1 MVKKDYIYISII
13 IILLVWC
20 SLLTSWQFKDFRYLE
35 STDKVLNSGI
45 NVLRADHDKRLDVL
59 EDFRHCFKEEAHKLN
74 LEGKIQIFSDPFEYY
89 YTEKD
94 ITEMV
99 EKCANLPWDRIGHN
113 LNKTD

>member
-1 MVKKDYIYISII
+1 MKKDYIYISTIG
-13 IILLVWC
+13 ILLVWC
-20 SLLTSWQFKDFRYLE
+20 SLLTSWQFQDFRYLD
-35 STDKVLNSGI
+35 SRDKSLYSATNGV
-45 NVLRADHDKRLDVL
+45 RADHDKRLDVL
-59 EDFRHCFKEEAHKLN
+59 EDFRHCFNEEAHKLN

-113 LNKTD
+113 YRKTD

>member
-1 MVKKDYIYISII
+1 MKKDYIYISTIV
-13 IILLVWC
+13 ILLVWC
-20 SLLTSWQFKDFRYLE
+20 SLLTSWQFQDFRYLE
-35 STDKVLNSGI
+35 LSDKTLNSAT
-45 NVLRADHDKRLDVL
+45 NVVRADHDKRLDVL
-59 EDFRHCFKEEAHKLN
+59 EDFRHCFNEEAHKLN

-113 LNKTD
+113 YRKTD

>member
-20 SLLTSWQFKDFRYLE
+20 SLLTSWQFRDFNYLNTKDEFLSSYRDMLKAE
-35 STDKVLNSGI
+35 
-45 NVLRADHDKRLDVL
+45 HDKRLDVL
-59 EDFRHCFKEEAHKLN
+59 EDFRHCFNEEAHKLN
-74 LEGKIQIFSDPFEYY
+74 LEGKIQIFSDPFEYR

-113 LNKTD
+113 YRKTD